1 MNSENSWLLGSDGDV
16 IIKNHIKLTDENK
29 TIAQRLQNKISLN
42 SGEWFLH
49 NKEGVNWF
57 GNGEIDGNFGRKIT
71 EMTLDAQIKEYIKED
86 KDVSEI
92 LDYKATLD
100 EKSNYK
106 IEIKIL
112 TKDNNVL
119 NL

>member
-1 MNSENSWLLGSDGDV
+1 MNSKNSWLLDDSGDLV
-16 IIKNHIKLTDENK
+16 IGKHIELTDEKK

-42 SGEWFLH
+42 YGEWFLH

-57 GNGEIDGNFGRKIT
+57 GNGNMAGNFGRKLT
-71 EMTLDAQIKEYIKED
+71 EMTLDAQIKEYIKDD
-86 KDVSEI
+86 KDISEI

-112 TKDNNVL
+112 TKSNDVMEL
-119 NL
+119 

>member
-1 MNSENSWLLGSDGDV
+1 MNSKNSWLLDGSGDL
-16 IIKNHIKLTDENK
+16 IIEKHIELSNEKK

-57 GNGEIDGNFGRKIT
+57 GNGEIDGNFGRKLT
-71 EMTLDAQIKEYIKED
+71 EMTLDAQIQEYIKGD

-92 LDYKATLD
+92 LDYKAKLD

-112 TKDNNVL
+112 TKDNEIMQL
-119 NL
+119 